1 MSIIDFQGLKLHSYM
16 PTEMDCSICHTVIEA
31 DGINSTLLCNH
42 TYHTRCLIEHVAFTG
57 IQYARCNVC
66 DAHVIPRDIIQTN
79 TPETENTVMETIDT
93 FYKTQPAFVKEIK
106 MLKSSW
112 ASVEKKHAEMRKTT
126 NKSIKIFHAE
136 INDVRCFLKD
146 KFRQKLSEFKKATE
160 YTDYKRSA
168 RSHSGKLRGFVQRW
182 GVDVY
187 TLSTYLRRKGVRST
201 FLLTNNHVG
210 RFDRIFL
217 RKFRIRI

>member
-1 MSIIDFQGLKLHSYM
+1 M
-16 PTEMDCSICHTVIEA
+16 PKEFCSFHAEMECSICHTVTEA

-66 DAHVIPRDIIQTN
+66 DAHVIPRDIIQTD
-79 TPETENTVMETIDT
+79 TPETENTVMETIDN
-93 FYKTQPAFVKEIK
+93 FYKTQPTFINEINT
-106 MLKSSW
+106 LKSSW
-112 ASVEKKHAEMRKTT
+112 ALVEKKHAEMRKSA
-126 NKSIKIFHAE
+126 NKSLKLFHAE
-136 INDVRCFLKD
+136 INDVRCFLRD
-146 KFRQKLSEFKKATE
+146 KVKQKLSEVTKTTE
-160 YTDYKRSA
+160 YTGYKRAA

-182 GVDVY
+182 GIDVY
-187 TLSTYLRRKGVRST
+187 TLSTYLRRKGVRSK
-201 FLLTNNHVG
+201 FLLTNNHVR